1 MPIQE
6 GNIVFVE
13 SQIMDDVPEGGGAA
27 TGNII
32 PDGMMNNVFE
42 DISDLDRAYGR
53 FNLRKLFLAVR
64 ALNTDLYGGAKTVIA
79 ALPTDPALGY
89 TLFTTNSPWD
99 TRATAAARVEA
110 YLYKGPA
117 WHGVL
122 NENHITG
129 MRAISVVQ
137 RIGTELPPLG
147 KTLCLVQDEGLA
159 GQKEQYVRVTK
170 VTAVVTTFED
180 DKGEFQRLIV
190 RLDLS
195 DALRYDL
202 NGHTVNRTDNYNYTG
217 KTRIR
222 NTTVADATKYY
233 GSQYLAAAANIGD
246 LTVKAASIFTKL
258 VPSAQ
263 TETPLVNQPLAAEK
277 TPILASRASSLT
289 YTVAGAVI
297 APNGRFVLD
306 TGALPGSIS
315 VTVGAVVITDD
326 SAGNAI
332 RNSVVV
338 GLWDYATGECLFN
351 ASAPSASGSATVTYI
366 PAAAVAQQS
375 HTLALPVT
383 AENRRLNWIETLA
396 PIPATSTFDLAYRAQ
411 GNWYVLRDNGAG
423 VISGSDAT
431 FGAGTLSYVTGVMS
445 VTLGALP
452 DVGSQI
458 MLTWASPVHT
468 TIRAGAADVDLSL
481 TVLASVNE
489 PVKPGTM
496 VITWLVSGVTKT
508 ATANAAGTISGDCTG
523 KISHPV
529 GDLRLA
535 FTTPP
540 DAGSRIGLDY
550 ERVTQT
556 QITLTGVSAP
566 GGIATVN
573 LGVAIEPGTLE
584 VRWSTQSLIK
594 NDWGRT
600 LTAATWD
607 GIGEVWQWKVIGTEK
622 QTISGGGSSIHRYER
637 RSSDNGAGAI
647 ISTEGIV
654 NYATGALT
662 LPLLPEITETNW
674 SGGTWNATSG
684 GSTIHTFTT
693 GVLNISYTPAG
704 VTPVAVSTEI
714 DLPPITVRLL
724 PRLVD
729 EQMVAGGTRF
739 RWNGQTYV
747 ERSGLLYR
755 AISPVTGAGTLAG
768 SVDYLSGIV
777 TLTDYVTGS
786 GAITVDALL
795 GRFGDWTATEAS
807 FRTTL
812 APVKSEALSIVA
824 VTSDGDQI
832 TGAADPDG
840 VIVGDWMRGTFD
852 YEQGCGRVEF
862 GHLVSAVWTP
872 REVDPATIR
881 YNAVAYSYLPLDAN
895 ILGIDPVRLPSDGRV
910 PIYRPGD
917 VVMVLHTANAAP
929 ATIADGG
936 TLSAG
941 RTRLAWVRVIDSA
954 GATVAGDLYTLDR
967 AAGIVTV
974 PSVAGLAQ
982 PLTLRHTVG
991 DLRQIT
997 DAQING
1003 QLTLARPLTHAYPA
1017 DTSLVA
1023 ACLIHGDRRAR
1034 VSAVW
1039 DQVSWNSTWTDSIQ
1053 GTAATATLNVIDFPI
1068 TVTNEGCDTDRWL
1081 LRWTSTTAVE
1091 LISENRGLVW
1101 TGSFPAYVS
1110 GTPVNIAPI
1119 NPRTRDG
1126 EGLNGVPYLTI
1137 DQRSNGGGWSAGN
1150 VVRINTVGAIADLYI
1165 ARSIQQ
1171 SDEPD
1176 GDGADGCEIYA
1187 LGNIDRP

>member
-13 SQIMDDVPEGGGAA
+13 SQVMDDVPEGGGAA
-27 TGNII
+27 TGIAI
-32 PDGMMNNVFE
+32 ADGVMNNVFE

-53 FNLRKLFLAVR
+53 FNLRKAYLAVR
-64 ALNTDLYGGAKTVIA
+64 ALNTDLYGGAKTAIT

-129 MRAISVVQ
+129 MRAISIVQ
-137 RIGTELPPLG
+137 RLDTELPPLG
-147 KTLCLVQDEGLA
+147 KTLCLVQDEGLS

-180 DKGEFQRLIV
+180 DKGEFQRLVV

-202 NGHTVNRTDNYNYTG
+202 NGHTVNRTDSYNYTG

-233 GSQYLAAAANIGD
+233 GSQPLAEAASIGD

-277 TPILASRASSLT
+277 TPILASRSTSLT

-297 APNGRFVLD
+297 APSGRFVLD
-306 TGALPGSIS
+306 AGALPGSIS
-315 VTVGAVVITDD
+315 VTVGAVVVTDD

-338 GLWDYATGECLFN
+338 GQWDYATGECLFN
-351 ASAPSASGSATVTYI
+351 ASAPSASGTATVTYV

-468 TIRAGAADVDLSL
+468 TIRAGATSDAATTLTTEITLEHGPLQPGSL
-481 TVLASVNE
+481 T
-489 PVKPGTM
+489 
-496 VITWLVSGVTKT
+496 ITWYQSAVAKT
-508 ATANAAGTISGDCTG
+508 ATDTAGILSGNGIS
-523 KISHPV
+523 
-529 GDLRLA
+529 
-535 FTTPP
+535 
-540 DAGSRIGLDY
+540 
-550 ERVTQT
+550 
-556 QITLTGVSAP
+556 
-566 GGIATVN
+566 
-573 LGVAIEPGTLE
+573 
-584 VRWSTQSLIK
+584 
-594 NDWGRT
+594 
-600 LTAATWD
+600 
-607 GIGEVWQWKVIGTEK
+607 
-622 QTISGGGSSIHRYER
+622 
-637 RSSDNGAGAI
+637 
-647 ISTEGIV
+647 
-654 NYATGALT
+654 
-662 LPLLPEITETNW
+662 
-674 SGGTWNATSG
+674 
-684 GSTIHTFTT
+684 
-693 GVLNISYTPAG
+693 
-704 VTPVAVSTEI
+704 
-714 DLPPITVRLL
+714 
-724 PRLVD
+724 
-729 EQMVAGGTRF
+729 
-739 RWNGQTYV
+739 
-747 ERSGLLYR
+747 
-755 AISPVTGAGTLAG
+755 G
-768 SVDYLSGIV
+768 SVDYLSRMVRIIWGSVLPDRASGIAIAYSSLTETDPGTPMIV
-777 TLTDYVTGS
+777 AGTLTASVPTGFSFGRSVSPGSVKIIDLPVQITHASGSVSNHLWQVNDRADGLLYWQNFWRCGTIDYASGAVVFEGIPSYPGLYYWTGSAWATDARIFALRTGIAFGYNILDSGNGTPTAQTQSFTSAEAGVQANLTATILDPLVANALRMRVGSTVYADRSGVLTAAISPATGS
-786 GAITVDALL
+786 GTPAGSIDYESGIATLTWWPDATATTLAVDALL
-795 GRFGDWTATEAS
+795 TRFGDWTATEAC

-852 YEQGCGRVEF
+852 YEQGVGRVEF

-881 YNAVAYSYLPLDAN
+881 YNAVAYSYLPLDAT

-917 VVMVLHTANAAP
+917 VVMVLHTANATP

-941 RTRLAWVRVIDSA
+941 RTRLAWVRVIDNA

-967 AAGIVTV
+967 AAGTVTV
-974 PSVAGLAQ
+974 PSVAGLSQ

-1003 QLTLARPLTHAYPA
+1003 QLTLARALTHDYPA
-1017 DTSLVA
+1017 EESLVA

-1119 NPRTRDG
+1119 NPRTRDS

-1150 VVRINTVGAIADLYI
+1150 VVRINTVGAIADLWI

>member
-64 ALNTDLYGGAKTVIA
+64 ALNTDLYGGAKTVIT

-129 MRAISVVQ
+129 MRAINIVQ
-137 RIGTELPPLG
+137 RLNTELPPLG

-233 GSQYLAAAANIGD
+233 GSQYLAEAANIGD
-246 LTVKAASIFTKL
+246 LTVRAASIFTKL

-263 TETPLVNQPLAAEK
+263 TETPLVNQPLAEAK
-277 TPILASRASSLT
+277 IPILASRASALT

-315 VTVGAVVITDD
+315 VTVGSAVITDD

-351 ASAPSASGSATVTYI
+351 ASAPSASGTATVTYI

-423 VISGSDAT
+423 VISGTDAT

-468 TIRAGAADVDLSL
+468 TIRAGATSDAATTLTTEITLEHGPLQPGSL
-481 TVLASVNE
+481 T
-489 PVKPGTM
+489 
-496 VITWLVSGVTKT
+496 ITWYQSAVAKT
-508 ATANAAGTISGDCTG
+508 ATDTAGILSGNGIS
-523 KISHPV
+523 
-529 GDLRLA
+529 
-535 FTTPP
+535 
-540 DAGSRIGLDY
+540 
-550 ERVTQT
+550 
-556 QITLTGVSAP
+556 
-566 GGIATVN
+566 
-573 LGVAIEPGTLE
+573 
-584 VRWSTQSLIK
+584 
-594 NDWGRT
+594 
-600 LTAATWD
+600 
-607 GIGEVWQWKVIGTEK
+607 
-622 QTISGGGSSIHRYER
+622 
-637 RSSDNGAGAI
+637 
-647 ISTEGIV
+647 
-654 NYATGALT
+654 
-662 LPLLPEITETNW
+662 
-674 SGGTWNATSG
+674 
-684 GSTIHTFTT
+684 
-693 GVLNISYTPAG
+693 
-704 VTPVAVSTEI
+704 
-714 DLPPITVRLL
+714 
-724 PRLVD
+724 
-729 EQMVAGGTRF
+729 
-739 RWNGQTYV
+739 
-747 ERSGLLYR
+747 
-755 AISPVTGAGTLAG
+755 G
-768 SVDYLSGIV
+768 SVDYLSRMVRIIWGSVLPDRASGIAIAYSSLTETDPGTPMIV
-777 TLTDYVTGS
+777 AGTLTASVPTGFSFGRSVAPGSIRITDLPVQIGGVNRLLAVVDYSQGILYGRIQTSELNLYSARIATIDYGTGVVTFEENAITVSYWSTTNWIGWLDASEAIVLRTGVPFGYNILDASNGTPTAQSQTFTSAEAGVQVNLTATILDPLVANALRMRVGSTVYADRSGVLTAAISPATGS
-786 GAITVDALL
+786 GTPAGSIDYESGIATLTWWPDATATTLAVDALL
-795 GRFGDWTATEAS
+795 TRYGDWTATEAS

-840 VIVGDWMRGTFD
+840 AIVGDWMRGTFD
-852 YEQGCGRVEF
+852 YEQGCGLVEF

-941 RTRLAWVRVIDSA
+941 RTRLAWVRVIDNA

-1003 QLTLARPLTHAYPA
+1003 QLTLARPLTHDYPA

-1039 DQVSWNSTWTDSIQ
+1039 DQASWNGTWTDSLV
-1053 GTAATATLNVIDFPI
+1053 GSAATATLNVIDFPI

-1081 LRWTSTTAVE
+1081 LRWTSTTTVE
-1091 LISENRGLVW
+1091 LISERRGLVW
-1101 TGSFPAYVS
+1101 SGSFPPYVS
-1110 GTPVNIAPI
+1110 GTPVDIAPI
-1119 NPRTRDG
+1119 NPRTRDS
-1126 EGLNGVPYLTI
+1126 EGLNGVAWLTI
-1137 DQRSNGGGWSAGN
+1137 PQRANGGGFSAGN
-1150 VVRINTVGAIADLYI
+1150 VVFIITVGAIADLWI

-1176 GDGADGCEIYA
+1176 GDGADGCELYA

>member
-64 ALNTDLYGGAKTVIA
+64 ALNTALYGGAKTVIT

-129 MRAISVVQ
+129 MRAISIVQ

-195 DALRYDL
+195 DPLRYDL

-233 GSQYLAAAANIGD
+233 GSQYLAEAANIGD
-246 LTVKAASIFTKL
+246 LTVRAASIFTKL

-263 TETPLVNQPLAAEK
+263 TETPLVNQPLAEAK
-277 TPILASRASSLT
+277 IPILASRASALT

-315 VTVGAVVITDD
+315 VTVGSAVITDD
-326 SAGNAI
+326 STGNAI

-351 ASAPSASGSATVTYI
+351 ASAPIASGTATVTYI

-375 HTLALPVT
+375 HTLAIPVT

-423 VISGSDAT
+423 VISGTDAT
-431 FGAGTLSYVTGVMS
+431 FGAGTLSYITGDMA

-458 MLTWASPVHT
+458 MMTWASPVHT
-468 TIRAGAADVDLSL
+468 TIRAGATSDASSTISTELTLEHAPLQPGSL
-481 TVLASVNE
+481 TLTWYQSSVA
-489 PVKPGTM
+489 
-496 VITWLVSGVTKT
+496 KT
-508 ATANAAGTISGDCTG
+508 ATDAAGVLSGN
-523 KISHPV
+523 
-529 GDLRLA
+529 
-535 FTTPP
+535 
-540 DAGSRIGLDY
+540 
-550 ERVTQT
+550 
-556 QITLTGVSAP
+556 GVS
-566 GGIATVN
+566 G
-573 LGVAIEPGTLE
+573 
-584 VRWSTQSLIK
+584 
-594 NDWGRT
+594 
-600 LTAATWD
+600 
-607 GIGEVWQWKVIGTEK
+607 
-622 QTISGGGSSIHRYER
+622 
-637 RSSDNGAGAI
+637 
-647 ISTEGIV
+647 
-654 NYATGALT
+654 
-662 LPLLPEITETNW
+662 
-674 SGGTWNATSG
+674 
-684 GSTIHTFTT
+684 F
-693 GVLNISYTPAG
+693 
-704 VTPVAVSTEI
+704 
-714 DLPPITVRLL
+714 
-724 PRLVD
+724 
-729 EQMVAGGTRF
+729 
-739 RWNGQTYV
+739 
-747 ERSGLLYR
+747 
-755 AISPVTGAGTLAG
+755 
-768 SVDYLSGIV
+768 VDYLSGKVRITWGSVLPDRASGIAVAYSSLTETDPGTPMIVAGTLTASVPTGFSFGRAVSPGSVKIVDLPVQLGGANQVLYAHDYSTGLIYGTLSNNEIFFHQRVGTINYETGAVAFEGSAITVRYWNGGNWLWVSEDV
-777 TLTDYVTGS
+777 TLRTGVSFGYQILDS
-786 GAITVDALL
+786 GAGTPTAQTQTFSSATAGIIVNLTATTLDPLVANSLRMRLGSMVCTDRSGVLTAAISPATGAGTPAGSIDYLSGLATLTWWPDATSTTLAVDALL
-795 GRFGDWTATEAS
+795 ARYGDWTATEAS
-807 FRTTL
+807 FRTAL
-812 APVKSEALSIVA
+812 APIKPEALSINA
-824 VTSDGDQI
+824 VTADGDAI

-852 YEQGCGRVEF
+852 YEQGVGRVEF

-881 YNAVAYSYLPLDAN
+881 YNAVAYSYLPLDAT

-941 RTRLAWVRVIDSA
+941 RTRLAWVRVVDNA
-954 GATVAGDLYTLDR
+954 GATVSGDLYTLDR
-967 AAGIVTV
+967 AAGTATF
-974 PSVAGLAQ
+974 PSVAGLSQ

-1003 QLTLARPLTHAYPA
+1003 QLTLARPLTHDYPA

-1039 DQVSWNSTWTDSIQ
+1039 DQASWNGTWTDSPV
-1053 GTAATATLNVIDFPI
+1053 GSAATATLNVIDYPI
-1068 TVTNEGCDTDRWL
+1068 TVTNEGCDTDRWM

-1091 LISENRGLVW
+1091 LISEHRGLVW
-1101 TGSFPAYVS
+1101 SGNFPPYVS

-1119 NPRTRDG
+1119 NPRTRDS

-1150 VVRINTVGAIADLYI
+1150 AVFIPTVGAIADLYI

>member
-13 SQIMDDVPEGGGAA
+13 SQVMDDVPEGGGAA
-27 TGNII
+27 TGVVIA
-32 PDGMMNNVFE
+32 DGVMNNVFE

-53 FNLRKLFLAVR
+53 FNLRKLSLAVR
-64 ALNTDLYGGAKTVIA
+64 ALNTDLYGGAKTVITR
-79 ALPTDPALGY
+79 LPTDPALGY

-99 TRATAAARVEA
+99 TRVTAAGRVEA
-110 YLYKGPA
+110 YLYKGPV
-117 WHGVL
+117 WHGAL
-122 NENHITG
+122 QENHITG
-129 MRAISVVQ
+129 MRAISIIQNVN
-137 RIGTELPPLG
+137 TELPPLG
-147 KTLCLVQDEGLA
+147 KTLCLVEDESLA
-159 GQKEQYVRVTK
+159 GQKEQYVRVTR

-180 DKGEFQRLIV
+180 EKGPYQKLIV

-195 DALRYDL
+195 DALRYDFD
-202 NGHTVNRTDNYNYTG
+202 GHTVNRTDSYNYTG

-233 GSQYLAAAANIGD
+233 GSQPLAVAAEIGD
-246 LTVKAASIFTKL
+246 LTVRAASIFTKL

-297 APNGRFVLD
+297 APSGRFVLD

-315 VTVGAVVITDD
+315 VTVGSVVITDD

-351 ASAPSASGSATVTYI
+351 SSAPSASGTATVTYI
-366 PAAAVAQQS
+366 PAAVVAQQS
-375 HTLALPVT
+375 HTLARPVT
-383 AENRRLNWIETLA
+383 AENRRLNWIETLL
-396 PIPATSTFDLAYRAQ
+396 PIPATSTLDIAYRAQ
-411 GNWYVLRDNGAG
+411 GNWYTLRDNGGGA
-423 VISGSDAT
+423 ISGSDTT
-431 FGAGTLSYVTGVMS
+431 FGSGTISYVTGVMA

-481 TVLASVNE
+481 TVLASVEE

-496 VITWLVSGVTKT
+496 AITWLVGGVTKT
-508 ATANAAGTISGDCTG
+508 ATAAANGTISGDCTG

-529 GDLRLA
+529 GDLRLV

-540 DAGSRIGLDY
+540 DANSLIGLDY

-556 QITLTGVSAP
+556 QVTLTGVSAP

-573 LGVAIEPGTLE
+573 LGVAIEPGSLE
-584 VRWSTQSLIK
+584 VRWSTTSTVK
-594 NDWGRT
+594 NDWKVDNKEHTYEAGT
-600 LTAATWD
+600 
-607 GIGEVWQWKVIGTEK
+607 GWKAYD
-622 QTISGGGSSIHRYER
+622 TISGGTSSARRYEN
-637 RSSDNGAGAI
+637 RSTDNGAGEI
-647 ISTEGIV
+647 ISAEGIV

-662 LPLLPEITETNW
+662 LPLLPEITQY
-674 SGGTWNATSG
+674 TWNQAIWLATVE
-684 GSTIHTFTT
+684 GSVTHAFTT

-729 EQMVAGGTRF
+729 EQMVAGGLRF
-739 RWNGQTYV
+739 RWNNQVYV

-795 GRFGDWTATEAS
+795 GRFGDWSAIEAS

-812 APVKSEALSIVA
+812 APVKSEALSLVA

-852 YEQGCGRVEF
+852 YEVGTGRVEF
-862 GHLVSAVWTP
+862 GSVISTVWTP

-881 YNAVAYSYLPLDAN
+881 YNAVAYSYLPLDAT

-917 VVMVLHTANAAP
+917 VVMVLHTADAAP

-941 RTRLAWVRVIDSA
+941 RTRLAWVRVIDHA
-954 GATVAGDLYTLDR
+954 GATVSGDLYTLNR
-967 AAGIVTV
+967 AAGTVTF
-974 PSVAGLAQ
+974 PSVAGLVQ

-1003 QLTLARPLTHAYPA
+1003 QLTLARALTHDYPA
-1017 DTSLVA
+1017 NTSLVA

-1039 DQVSWNSTWTDSIQ
+1039 DQASWNSTWTDALQ

-1101 TGSFPAYVS
+1101 SGSFPAYVS
-1110 GTPVNIAPI
+1110 GTPGNIAPI
-1119 NPRTRDG
+1119 NPRTRDENG
-1126 EGLNGVPYLTI
+1126 MNGVPYLTI

-1150 VVRINTVGAIADLYI
+1150 VARINTVGAIADLWI

-1176 GDGADGCEIYA
+1176 DDGADGCEIYA